1 MSDIDVKEIRGK
13 LAERSKRA
21 SEIVAQAKTDDPNV
35 LDLSK
40 AEELKGLGDDTAR
53 VAAFKAL
60 NDEIDDYAKQL
71 EPYNAADAEVKR
83 AQQAAEKFGEVKQHP
98 GHVTPGVGGQPIA
111 PRKSVG
117 ELFAESD
124 ARTTKH
130 VGFEIGADVEIKTL
144 METSAGWAPETIRTG
159 RLVEDAQ
166 RPIQVIDVIPSG
178 STSQAA
184 VVFMEETTFTNNAA
198 EVAEGGTYGEAVL
211 ALTEQSSTVRKIG
224 VWLPI
229 TDEQLEDV
237 PQVQG
242 YVNNRLPFMLRQR
255 LDGQI
260 LTGDGNAPNLD
271 GFLNVSGI
279 QTQAKGSDPGP
290 DAIYKAMTKVRV
302 TGRAVPG
309 AVIFHPNDW
318 QDFRLL
324 RTADGV
330 YIWGNPSDA
339 GPERIWGLPVVQA
352 DSITEGTALVGDYAG
367 HTELTMRRGIEVQVT
382 NAHSDFFIKG
392 KQAIRADVRCA
403 LVVYRPAAL
412 CSVTGL

>member
-1 MSDIDVKEIRGK
+1 METNVKELRGQ
-13 LAERSKRA
+13 LEERSKRA
-21 SEIVAQAKTDDPNV
+21 QEIVKQAKTDDSGV
-35 LDLSK
+35 LDLAK
-40 AEELKGLGDDTAR
+40 AEELKGLADDTAR
-53 VAAFKAL
+53 VEAFKAL
-60 NDEIDDYAKQL
+60 NDEIDDLTKKL
-71 EPYNAADAEVKR
+71 EPHDAAIAEATRAEEAAKR
-83 AQQAAEKFGEVKQHP
+83 FGQPQPHP
-98 GHVTPGVGGQPIA
+98 GHVTPGVGGQPVKAVKTI
-111 PRKSVG
+111 G
-117 ELFAESD
+117 EMFAESD
-124 ARTTKH
+124 VRGVKH
-130 VGFEIGADVEIKTL
+130 TPYELGDDVEVKTL

-198 EVAEGGTYGEAVL
+198 EASEGGTYGEAAL

-224 VWLPI
+224 VWLPV

-237 PQVQG
+237 PQITG
-242 YVNNRLPFMLRQR
+242 YINNRLPFMLRQR
-255 LDGQI
+255 LDGQV
-260 LTGDGNAPNLD
+260 LVGDGNAPNLD

-302 TGRAVPG
+302 TGRANPG

-330 YIWGNPSDA
+330 YIWGNPSDVA
-339 GPERIWGLPVVQA
+339 PERIWGLPVVQSDA
-352 DSITEGTALVGDYAG
+352 ITEGTALVGDYAAF
-367 HTELTMRRGIEVQVT
+367 TELTMRRGIEVQVT